1 MSQETHN
8 ETPNSALQV
17 ANSILQ
23 RSFDEKDEK
32 GEEVLISHLKLQ
44 KLLYILHGW
53 HLAITDEPAFE
64 DEVEAWA
71 YGPVVRKVYN
81 AFRGY
86 GDKPIDALGDD
97 KTCVD
102 ASEKFFAELLSV
114 VWEKYK
120 GFSSFKLVDATHARG
135 TPWDLARENN
145 KKIIANSIT
154 RDHYKWLLKRF
165 ENNIKKEKE
174 HA

>member
-1 MSQETHN
+1 MSKTS
-8 ETPNSALQV
+8 NSALQV

-23 RSFDEKDEK
+23 RSLDEKNKDKNEDA
-32 GEEVLISHLKLQ
+32 LISHLKLQ

-71 YGPVVRKVYN
+71 YGPVVRKVYK
-81 AFRGY
+81 AFKNY
-86 GDKPIDALGDD
+86 GDKPIGDLGGD
-97 KTCVD
+97 KTRVD
-102 ASEKFFAELLSV
+102 ASKDLFNEMLSV

-120 GFSSFKLVDATHARG
+120 GFSSFDLVNATHARG
-135 TPWDLARENN
+135 TPWDLARENDE
-145 KKIIANSIT
+145 KIIDNDVI

-165 ENNIKKEKE
+165 EDKIERE
-174 HA
+174 EVHA

>member
-32 GEEVLISHLKLQ
+32 GEEVLISHLEVAEVALHFARLALGDHLRACLSRTRLRLGLTV
-44 KLLYILHGW
+44 LLC
-53 HLAITDEPAFE
+53 AE
-64 DEVEAWA
+64 
-71 YGPVVRKVYN
+71 VYN

-97 KTCVD
+97 KTCVRCVG
-102 ASEKFFAELLSV
+102 EILSP
-114 VWEKYK
+114 
-120 GFSSFKLVDATHARG
+120 SC
-135 TPWDLARENN
+135 
-145 KKIIANSIT
+145 
-154 RDHYKWLLKRF
+154 
-165 ENNIKKEKE
+165 
-174 HA
+174 